1 MRTMRVA
8 GYIGSIA
15 MTALLFFACAT
26 AKAPEADRSP
36 AAQNASRPA
45 GHIYVTGESLDTA
58 CYREVG
64 EVSCVEPFATA
75 ATDPDNLGMADELR
89 KAAVEK
95 YPNRVDAIINVHTAD
110 RDIGSEVLVT
120 GEAVQ
125 LEPPS
130 KIDCK
135 LPDTIAAVLLNF
147 ATGSKGPGIPRGES
161 GGAGYSGPA
170 APANTAADPDASAGT
185 DSTRDMT
192 EGLRGAMVA
201 TMPQT
206 RVNSQSLAD
215 QAELQQAEIK
225 RLRKKLDQ
233 MVGRRCEAA
242 DVSAAEC
249 ASMRKAAELPQP
261 HEVVAVAN
269 KEAGDSSPSAFE
281 IQNLIQAQGELI
293 AKLRRQIA
301 DMNDTFHVAT
311 GAAPSH

>member
-1 MRTMRVA
+1 
-8 GYIGSIA
+8 